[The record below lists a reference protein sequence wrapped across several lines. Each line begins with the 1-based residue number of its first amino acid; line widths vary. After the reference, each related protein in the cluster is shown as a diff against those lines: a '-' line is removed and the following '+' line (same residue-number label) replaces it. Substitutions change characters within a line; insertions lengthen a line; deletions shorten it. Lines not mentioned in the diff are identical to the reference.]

1 MSSKNDNEAILG
13 ETNLAKWFNVNKIA
27 APDEPWPTSDEIE
40 QYASDVIDHYRYC
53 MKLVEDGAELF
64 KNTSL
69 INRIRNKCVEVMINE
84 TMDFLAA
91 ASTERNIMSHTIALA
106 AEFPIDEVTTY
117 SLGMNKIEFNTFD
130 EVNAL
135 LGQIETVLDFDKP
148 GDRRRKEIIKE
159 PDWRL
164 MEPVEVKIK
173 PDDVSP
179 AFVLQPEQIV
189 ISNIPTKIRVV
200 FTATL

>member
-1 MSSKNDNEAILG
+1 MNSKNNDEAILG
-13 ETNLAKWFNVNKIA
+13 VAILTKWFNVNKIA
-27 APDEPWPTSDEIE
+27 KPDEPWPTLNEVEDYVSYVIE
-40 QYASDVIDHYRYC
+40 HYRHC
-53 MKLVEDGAELF
+53 MKHVEDGAELF
-64 KNTSL
+64 KSTSL

-84 TMDFLAA
+84 TMDFLVA
-91 ASTERNIMSHTIALA
+91 ASAERNIMTHTIALA

-130 EVNAL
+130 EVNAF
-135 LGQIETVLDFDKP
+135 LGQIE
-148 GDRRRKEIIKE
+148 KEIIKE